1 MNKKIETTK
10 PQIIWARPVLMLA
23 WPFVAAVFFLGCY
36 ESVQWEDLEP
46 IEVQHA
52 LASHGDCESFT
63 EYAVEAASQ
72 LMRAKVEAARDD
84 DADWAGR
91 GGGDVAVNAPGSA
104 GADGDMDMDESG
116 SGGSQ
121 GGSHSETNV
130 QEQGV
135 DEANLVKTDGVHI
148 FTLHLGE
155 LVIVEA
161 ADEGQMTEAG
171 RTDVG
176 GYANELFIYN
186 NLAVVFSTLY
196 DNEVPEELRI
206 KQNNSGSGGGGAPE
220 PGWDDMECWDE
231 WCSGGNRY
239 AQIALVDIED
249 RTAPKVVRTIVF
261 AGEYSTSRRIDNA
274 LRAVIYSPVPT
285 LEMSWH
291 YDDNSDWYNS
301 QSSVN
306 RHYKHVIEEN
316 EDRFNALKLDDILP
330 KKLDSID
337 GEITN
342 IAKCENVLGPTTPS
356 GIGLTTAITIDLD
369 APTGPQT
376 AVSVFGAKGLVY
388 ASKES
393 LFLTTSSSYVMEA
406 FESGL
411 WGSESSGIHKF
422 DISDG
427 DSATNYVATGA
438 VPGRMLD
445 QFCLGEYDGHLRVA
459 TTTGNGWSDSGLE
472 NHVRVLAQNGKKLEV
487 VGELDGLGIDQEI
500 YAARFMG
507 DRGYVVTF
515 RQVDP
520 LYTLDMSDPTNPK
533 VIGEW
538 HGPGYSTY
546 LHPVGDNHIL
556 SVGMDDWRVTVSL
569 YDITDFADPTLVTRL
584 LFPDEQYESAGTS
597 NHKAFTFNAETGFL
611 ALPFLNYDN
620 HDTGIFT
627 YDVQETGITK
637 LGTLHLNAGIEDK
650 EGTALRSIYI
660 DDTLYGLSRCR
671 ITSGHISDPDPAIT
685 TLPLFNKGS
694 CDDYGNQ
701 NYGEDW

>member
-1 MNKKIETTK
+1 MNKKTK
-10 PQIIWARPVLMLA
+10 TKRQKTRASAVLRLT
-23 WPFVAAVFFLGCY
+23 WLFVAAALLLGCY
-36 ESVQWEDLEP
+36 ESVQWEEIEP
-46 IEVQHA
+46 IDVQHA
-52 LASHGDCESFT
+52 LSSHGDCGSFT
-63 EYAVEAASQ
+63 EYGVKAATQ
-72 LMRAKVEAARDD
+72 LMRAQVEAARDN
-84 DADWAGR
+84 DAESVSRTTED
-91 GGGDVAVNAPGSA
+91 NAISPPPESGSA
-104 GADGDMDMDESG
+104 NNDMDMDESN
-116 SGGSQ
+116 GGGQ

-148 FTLHLGE
+148 YTLHLGE

-161 ADEGQMTEAG
+161 GEDGQMTEAG

-196 DNEVPEELRI
+196 EDEVPEDLRI
-206 KQNNSGSGGGGAPE
+206 KQNNSGGDGAPE
-220 PGWDDMECWDE
+220 PGWGDMECWDE
-231 WCSGGNRY
+231 WCFGNSRY

-249 RTAPKVVRTIVF
+249 RAAPEVVRTIIF

-274 LRAVIYSPVPT
+274 LRAVVYSPIPT
-285 LEMSWH
+285 LEMSW
-291 YDDNSDWYNS
+291 YYEDDDWWGS
-301 QSSVN
+301 TSSVN
-306 RHYKHVIEEN
+306 KHYKRVIEKN
-316 EDRFNALKLDDILP
+316 EERFNTLKLDDILP

-337 GEITN
+337 GEITYISECN
-342 IAKCENVLGPTTPS
+342 NVLGPTTPS

-369 APTGPQT
+369 APTAPQT

-388 ASKES
+388 ASTES
-393 LFLTTSSSYVMEA
+393 LFLTTSSSYVVEA

-411 WGSESSGIHKF
+411 WDSETSGIHKF
-422 DISDG
+422 DISNG
-427 DSATNYVATGA
+427 GANAKYLATGA

-445 QFCLGEYDGHLRVA
+445 QFCLGEYEGYLRVA
-459 TTTGNGWSDSGLE
+459 TTTGSAWGDSPLE
-472 NHVRVLAQNGKKLEV
+472 NHVRVLAQSGNKLEI
-487 VGELDGLGIDQEI
+487 VGEIDDLGIDQQI

-507 DRGYVVTF
+507 DRGYIVTF

-520 LYTLDMSDPTNPK
+520 LYTLDMSDPTDPK
-533 VIGEW
+533 AIGEW

-569 YDITDFADPTLVTRL
+569 YDITDFADPKLDTRL
-584 LFPDEQYESAGTS
+584 LFPDDRYSSAGTS
-597 NHKAFTFNAETGFL
+597 NHKAFTFNSETGFL
-611 ALPFLNYDN
+611 ALPFINNDN

-627 YDVQETGITK
+627 YDVQDTGITQ
-637 LGTLHLNAGIEDK
+637 LGTLHLNAGIEMD
-650 EGTALRSIYI
+650 EGAALRSVYI

-671 ITSGHISDPDPAIT
+671 ITSGYLTDPEPAIT

-701 NYGEDW
+701 NYGSDW